1 MIDERYITEL
11 TKVEAKCIQ
20 DELEKFTPNKLI
32 QDLFKLI
39 DCSRRSPIDNRRLI
53 QTIDYPYRLY
63 NAYIL
68 FILSNYKVLKEDVV
82 RENWEHIHNN
92 NLEYEKHFPNVVYK
106 KDKPKVKG
114 KSEVKRKSEVK
125 AKLED
130 ERKRNVNARISGLFK
145 FNEMK

>member
-11 TKVEAKCIQ
+11 TTVEAKYVQ
-20 DELEKFTPNKLI
+20 NELEKCTPNKLI

-39 DCSRRSPIDNRRLI
+39 DCSRRSPLDNRRLI
-53 QTIDYPYRLY
+53 QTIDYTYRLY

-92 NLEYEKHFPNVVYK
+92 NIEYEKHFPNIIYK

-114 KSEVKRKSEVK
+114 KSEVK
-125 AKLED
+125 AKLKNEC
-130 ERKRNVNARISGLFK
+130 KRNVNARISGLFK

>member
-11 TKVEAKCIQ
+11 TRVEAIFIQ
-20 DELEKFTPNKLI
+20 HELEKYTPNKVI
-32 QDLFKLI
+32 QDLFKAI
-39 DCSRRSPIDNRRLI
+39 DCSKRSPIDNRRLI
-53 QTIDYPYRLY
+53 QTIDYTYRLY

-68 FILSNYKVLKEDVV
+68 FVLTNYKVVKEDVV

-106 KDKPKVKG
+106 KAKPKV
-114 KSEVKRKSEVK
+114 ERKSKVK
-125 AKLED
+125 DKLED

>member
-1 MIDERYITEL
+1 MGN
-11 TKVEAKCIQ
+11 Q
-20 DELEKFTPNKLI
+20 LI

-39 DCSRRSPIDNRRLI
+39 DCSRRSPLDNRRLI

-92 NLEYEKHFPNVVYK
+92 NPKLSLPFPE
-106 KDKPKVKG
+106 P
-114 KSEVKRKSEVK
+114 
-125 AKLED
+125 
-130 ERKRNVNARISGLFK
+130 
-145 FNEMK
+145 

>member
-20 DELEKFTPNKLI
+20 DELKKCTPNQLI

-63 NAYIL
+63 NA
-68 FILSNYKVLKEDVV
+68 
-82 RENWEHIHNN
+82 
-92 NLEYEKHFPNVVYK
+92 
-106 KDKPKVKG
+106 
-114 KSEVKRKSEVK
+114 
-125 AKLED
+125 
-130 ERKRNVNARISGLFK
+130 
-145 FNEMK
+145 